1 MKETP
6 RITNAIFRTLPVA
19 LVALL
24 VVLLAGGIVAII
36 AITIDSKVPAGL
48 VALTVAIITGAVV
61 TIVAI
66 VNQKAL
72 PLVYAVCLV
81 AILFGSVVMIVTMD
95 RNMQY
100 SAAARA
106 SRIAQHPWT
115 KVSTTPLTSWF
126 YPNGNGS
133 YLVRLSSVRADADD
147 PCYSLAKGE
156 GVRGR
161 ERCREEYGITEH
173 DGEVPDETI
182 LVVSGDPR
190 GTAILAI
197 PDGSRVLLN
206 RADGQSFRSRTLTYN
221 YLQPR
226 LSSLPNQKVLNQ

>member
-6 RITNAIFRTLPVA
+6 RITIAILRTLQVA

-24 VVLLAGGIVAII
+24 VALLAGGIVALI
-36 AITIDSKVPAGL
+36 AITIDSKVPVGI
-48 VALTVAIITGAVV
+48 VALTVAIIAGAIV

-66 VNQKAL
+66 VEEKAL
-72 PLVYAVCLV
+72 PLVFAVCLV
-81 AILFGSVVMIVTMD
+81 AILFGSVLMIVTAD

-100 SAAARA
+100 SAASRA
-106 SRIAQHPWT
+106 SRIAQHTWT

-133 YLVRLSSVRADADD
+133 YLVRLSSVRADAND

-173 DGEVPDETI
+173 DGQVADETI

-190 GTAILAI
+190 GAAILAI

-206 RADGQSFRSRTLTYN
+206 RADGQSFGSRMLTYN

-226 LSSLPNQKVLNQ
+226 LSSDSDQKDFNQ